1 MRNLKLRVIRNG
13 VLGIL
18 AVVAINFLV
27 LYSLNFPQMALLQ
40 IKKYALLL
48 ILLVAGFGIQIGLF
62 TYLKH
67 KTASCS
73 ITAAASGGISSI
85 SMILCCSH
93 YLVNI
98 LPFISISAASFL
110 TRYTLQILLF
120 GVVSNIVG
128 IMIILN
134 KIRRAEDR

>member
-1 MRNLKLRVIRNG
+1 MNLKLRIARNSIIA
-13 VLGIL
+13 IL
-18 AVVAINFLV
+18 AVVAINFIV

-48 ILLVAGFGIQIGLF
+48 ILLVSGFGIQIGLF

-67 KTASCS
+67 KNAYCS

-93 YLVNI
+93 YIINI

-110 TRYTLQILLF
+110 AKYTLQILLF
-120 GVVSNIVG
+120 GVVSNIIG
-128 IMIILN
+128 IMIMLN
-134 KIRRAEDR
+134 KIRELKK